1 MLEDGKPKYCILIN
15 DFNFQYKLHIN
26 YLRNVLLACSKRV
39 IFSKKCK
46 FQFLK
51 SLLDDSF
58 IFQHIYQQVLI
69 SLVLQR
75 NQENVPVV
83 CIDMIA
89 L

>member
-1 MLEDGKPKYCILIN
+1 MTQLNMLEDGKLIYCILIN

-39 IFSKKCK
+39 IFSKQCK

-58 IFQHIYQQVLI
+58 IFQHILSAGFNIHGLTKESRKCSSSVY
-69 SLVLQR
+69 
-75 NQENVPVV
+75 
-83 CIDMIA
+83 
-89 L
+89 